1 MEWLLLLGR
10 IIFGGFFVLNALN
23 HFTNLGMMSEYAAS
37 KNVPAPGAAVVL
49 TGLMLL
55 AGGLSV
61 VLGILPVVGLAL
73 LIVFLVPVAFI
84 MHNFW
89 AVEDP
94 MQRQGEQ
101 VNFMKNLALAG
112 AALALMYGASEW
124 PLALMP

>member
-10 IIFGGFFVLNALN
+10 IVFGGFFVLSALN
-23 HFTNLGMMSEYAAS
+23 HFTNLGAMSGYAGS

-49 TGLMLL
+49 TAVLLL

-61 VLGILPVVGLAL
+61 VLGVWPVIGLVL

-89 AVEDP
+89 TIGDP

-112 AALALMYGASEW
+112 AALALMYSASEW

>member
-1 MEWLLLLGR
+1 MEWVLLVGR
-10 IIFGGFFVLNALN
+10 IIFGGFFVFNGIN
-23 HFTNLGMMSEYAAS
+23 HFMNLGMMSGYTAS
-37 KNVPAPGAAVVL
+37 KKVPAPSIAVAL

-61 VLGILPVVGLAL
+61 VLGVWPVIGLVL
-73 LIVFLVPVAFI
+73 LILFLVPVAFI

-94 MQRQGEQ
+94 MQRQAEQ

-112 AALALMYGASEW
+112 AALALVYGASGW
-124 PLALMP
+124 PLSIT

>member
-1 MEWLLLLGR
+1 MAWVLLVGR
-10 IIFGGFFVLNALN
+10 IIFGGFFIFNGIN
-23 HFTNLGMMSEYAAS
+23 HFMNLGMMSGYTAS
-37 KNVPAPGAAVVL
+37 KKVPAPRVAVAL

-61 VLGILPVVGLAL
+61 VLGVWPVIGLVL
-73 LIVFLVPVAFI
+73 LILFLVPVAFI

-112 AALALMYGASEW
+112 AALALMYGASGW
-124 PLALMP
+124 PLSIT

>member
-1 MEWLLLLGR
+1 M
-10 IIFGGFFVLNALN
+10 V
-23 HFTNLGMMSEYAAS
+23 AAMLEETPS
-37 KNVPAPGAAVVL
+37 VAVAL

-61 VLGILPVVGLAL
+61 VLGVWPVIGLVL
-73 LIVFLVPVAFI
+73 LILFLVPVAFI

-94 MQRQGEQ
+94 MQRQAEQ

-112 AALALMYGASEW
+112 AALALMYGASGW
-124 PLALMP
+124 PLSIT